1 MQREFSRNQRMSSLI
16 LRTLNKI
23 IRIDVDDP
31 SLHEITLTAID
42 LSHDLS
48 IAKVYFSS
56 LDINGDI
63 DIPKKGLKRAAGFIR
78 KRLGSEIKIRHVPE
92 LRFFHDQS
100 SEKANEISELIRKSK
115 VN

>member
-16 LRTLNKI
+16 LRALNKI
-23 IRIDVDDP
+23 IRFDVDDP
-31 SLHEITLTAID
+31 SLHKITLTAID
-42 LSHDLS
+42 LSQDLS

-56 LDINGDI
+56 LDFNGDI
-63 DIPKKGLKRAAGFIR
+63 DVPKKALKRATGYIR
-78 KRLGSEIKIRHVPE
+78 KSLGSEIKIRHIPE

-100 SEKANEISELIRKSK
+100 SEKAHEISELIRKSK

>member
-31 SLHEITLTAID
+31 SLQEITLTAID

-48 IAKVYFSS
+48 IAKVYLAHSISMGILIFQR
-56 LDINGDI
+56 
-63 DIPKKGLKRAAGFIR
+63 KG
-78 KRLGSEIKIRHVPE
+78 
-92 LRFFHDQS
+92 
-100 SEKANEISELIRKSK
+100 
-115 VN
+115 

>member
-31 SLHEITLTAID
+31 SLHEITLTSID

-56 LDINGDI
+56 LDLNGDI

-100 SEKANEISELIRKSK
+100 SKKAHEISELIRKSK
-115 VN
+115 TN

>member
-31 SLHEITLTAID
+31 SLHKITLTSID

-56 LDINGDI
+56 LDLNGDI
-63 DIPKKGLKRAAGFIR
+63 DIPKKGLKRAVGFIR

-100 SEKANEISELIRKSK
+100 SEKAYEISELIRKSK
-115 VN
+115 IN

>member
-31 SLHEITLTAID
+31 SLHEITLTSID

-56 LDINGDI
+56 LDLNGDI
-63 DIPKKGLKRAAGFIR
+63 DCLLYTSPSPRDYAASR
-78 KRLGSEIKIRHVPE
+78 MP
-92 LRFFHDQS
+92 S
-100 SEKANEISELIRKSK
+100 SA
-115 VN
+115 

>member
-56 LDINGDI
+56 LDLNGDI
-63 DIPKKGLKRAAGFIR
+63 DIPKKG
-78 KRLGSEIKIRHVPE
+78 
-92 LRFFHDQS
+92 
-100 SEKANEISELIRKSK
+100 
-115 VN
+115 

>member
-16 LRTLNKI
+16 LRTLNTI
-23 IRIDVDDP
+23 IRIDVNDP
-31 SLHEITLTAID
+31 SLNEITLTGIE

-56 LDINGDI
+56 LDLSGDI

-78 KRLGSEIKIRHVPE
+78 KRLGSKIKIRHIPE

-100 SEKANEISELIRKSK
+100 SEQAHQISELIRKSK
-115 VN
+115 TN